1 MLLIR
6 DDIIQMLNCLRP
18 PTSLR
23 HDAASISTSA
33 SPPTLCDEL
42 FICLLLAA
50 GCWLATEVTATP
62 LLLLNQ
68 LNQFQAGNSSPGPCL
83 ATTGPAPLQL
93 HTGPTTTQPS
103 LNRYTQH
110 RCTKISVGN
119 Q

>member
-6 DDIIQMLNCLRP
+6 NHIIRMLNCLRP

-23 HDAASISTSA
+23 HDAASTSTFA

-42 FICLLLAA
+42 FICLLVAA

-62 LLLLNQ
+62 LLLLLNQ

-83 ATTGPAPLQL
+83 ATTGPALQL
-93 HTGPTTTQPS
+93 HTGLTATYNP
-103 LNRYTQH
+103 H
-110 RCTKISVGN
+110 
-119 Q
+119 

>member
-6 DDIIQMLNCLRP
+6 NAIIRMFNCLRP

-23 HDAASISTSA
+23 HDAASTSTSA

-62 LLLLNQ
+62 PLLLNQ

-83 ATTGPAPLQL
+83 ATTGPALQL
-93 HTGPTTTQPS
+93 HTGLTATYNP
-103 LNRYTQH
+103 H
-110 RCTKISVGN
+110 
-119 Q
+119 

>member
-1 MLLIR
+1 MVVLLYGWS
-6 DDIIQMLNCLRP
+6 DIIGMFNCLRP

-83 ATTGPAPLQL
+83 ATTGPALQL
-93 HTGPTTTQPS
+93 HTGPTTTYNP
-103 LNRYTQH
+103 H
-110 RCTKISVGN
+110 
-119 Q
+119 

>member
-1 MLLIR
+1 MWLIR
-6 DDIIQMLNCLRP
+6 DDIIRMLNCLRP

-23 HDAASISTSA
+23 HDAASTSTSA

-83 ATTGPAPLQL
+83 DTTGPALQL
-93 HTGPTTTQPS
+93 HHTGLTATYNP
-103 LNRYTQH
+103 H
-110 RCTKISVGN
+110 
-119 Q
+119 